1 MILPYYQIP
10 FSVII
15 FQKLQVQKIN
25 QKTNYLQHSNI
36 YLSTPN
42 TGNYSSS
49 NINSSTASISSFL
62 PSLNF
67 FIKTF
72 LQFQHKLSRKT
83 FCETLEPGKSSL
95 LLSISCRSYQ
105 RSNIAPHLL
114 HCTGSTHIS
123 CFIPN
128 ESQTDIKLFHNLQQ
142 IFQNTIDFIYQAP
155 QKLQPLTK

>member
-62 PSLNF
+62 P
-67 FIKTF
+67 
-72 LQFQHKLSRKT
+72 
-83 FCETLEPGKSSL
+83 
-95 LLSISCRSYQ
+95 
-105 RSNIAPHLL
+105 
-114 HCTGSTHIS
+114 
-123 CFIPN
+123 N
-128 ESQTDIKLFHNLQQ
+128 ESQTDIKLFNNLQQ
-142 IFQNTIDFIYQAP
+142 IFQNPIDFIYQAP